1 MNIHYYKSVLAYSRE
16 ELEQIILVLGQ
27 IQELGLKPEQNN
39 KIQSLI
45 PELEALLAR
54 QEATIQLSP
63 EQGQHLADILA
74 SLSSEDIKH
83 IDRMLGQPSVEMAI
97 LTPPELQDLLSV
109 FKGIQKSGIRSQE
122 TVMVQSFITELEAI
136 SALGLQEAMITAPM
150 AREMQ
155 LLIDGLS
162 AEEQQ
167 QLEGQLTKGPTQLT
181 AIQLEE
187 LLAMLR
193 KIENLRLSPLQKVSA
208 RSLIRE
214 LEPLQSQAQ
223 SGIELEEAQAE
234 QVFALLESLN
244 SEEFAILGAA
254 HN

>member
-27 IQELGLKPEQNN
+27 IQKLGLKPEQNN

-45 PELEALLAR
+45 PELEALLTQ

-63 EQGQHLADILA
+63 GRGQQLADILA
-74 SLSSEDIKH
+74 SLSPEDIKH

-97 LTPPELQDLLSV
+97 LTLQELQDLLSLL
-109 FKGIQKSGIRSQE
+109 KGIQKSGIRSQQKDL
-122 TVMVQSFITELEAI
+122 VQSFIAELEAI
-136 SALGLQEAMITAPM
+136 SAVGLQEAMIPAPI

-155 LLIDGLS
+155 FLIDGLS
-162 AEEQQ
+162 AEERQ
-167 QLEGQLTKGPTQLT
+167 QLEGQLAKGPTRLT

-193 KIENLRLSPLQKVSA
+193 KVENLRLSPLQTVSA

-223 SGIELEEAQAE
+223 SGIELEESQAE

-244 SEEFAILGAA
+244 SDEFALLGSAGS
-254 HN
+254 